1 MRIQTEIAM
10 CTNLHDKQRKQKEL
24 MDFMQKNGTN
34 PILMLP
40 YMMPTAIIFMSFF
53 AAMRQMAN
61 VSFKFIHFGVLLR
74 ASLVKFRC

>member
-1 MRIQTEIAM
+1 MAM

-34 PILMLP
+34 PLLMLP
-40 YMMPTAIIFMSFF
+40 YMMPTAVIFMSFF

-61 VSFKFIHFGVLLR
+61 VSFNFLQFWLITKTSWL
-74 ASLVKFRC
+74 K